1 MGPNAQMRHGLRAAF
16 GNLRVRILLAL
27 TSTLI
32 GIAALFYCLV
42 EGWSLVDA
50 IYFSVMT
57 IAAVGFGDLAPQ
69 TTLGK
74 LFTVACCATC
84 AARPSRD
91 ARSFAR
97 RSSPPCTARWPVRWC
112 TPTPTRRCPPP
123 PTTRRRH
130 RR

>member
-16 GNLRVRILLAL
+16 GSPRVRILLAL

-57 IAAVGFGDLAPQ
+57 IATVGFGDLAPK

-74 LFTVACCATC
+74 LFTVGYVVCGLGLFVAMAP
-84 AARPSRD
+84 AIADGLLRD
-91 ARSFAR
+91 LRG
-97 RSSPPCTARWPVRWC
+97 
-112 TPTPTRRCPPP
+112 TPEP
-123 PTTRRRH
+123 
-130 RR
+130 